1 MREHIMTL
9 VTSIALL
16 AVCFVLIAV
25 LYMAD
30 SPARTKAA
38 AKAEEERQGVSTQK
52 KEESDRDSGGEAV
65 ISAEDFEEDTSSD
78 SYPSVQRLTEEEIQ
92 NLPNVKARKLT
103 LILGKVGNAREGGY
117 SLIRTEPDEESDAI
131 DRMTFNNAVLKAEE
145 ESEDDDW
152 IAVEARWNGQ
162 IGYVRRQD
170 VKEVTITLCDTGDK
184 LRDNI
189 VAEAYKCMGIRF
201 KSEGDSPGTGF
212 DCSHFI
218 HYVFGN
224 IGMEIPDRPKK
235 IFKAGK
241 AIDEKDARPGDI
253 VFYDVND
260 GFGHVALYIGEGLA
274 INTTG
279 HNGKDY
285 PKGGVHITA
294 LTYKDRE
301 EYTIADIID
310 Q

>member
-1 MREHIMTL
+1 MKEHIMTL
-9 VTSIALL
+9 VTSLAVV

-30 SPARTKAA
+30 TPGRAKAA
-38 AKAEEERQGVSTQK
+38 REAEKERRLIAAQK
-52 KEESDRDSGGEAV
+52 KEESEREEGEETAA
-65 ISAEDFEEDTSSD
+65 SAGDGEEDPSSD
-78 SYPSVQRLTEEEIQ
+78 TASVQRLTEEEIQ
-92 NLPNVKARKLT
+92 NLPEVKAKKIT
-103 LILGKVGNAREGGY
+103 LILGKVGNAKEGGY
-117 SLIRTEPDEESDAI
+117 SLIRTEPDEESSSI

-152 IAVEARWNGQ
+152 IAVEARWKGQ

-170 VKEVTITLCDTGDK
+170 VKEVTITLCNTGDK

-189 VAEAYKCMGIRF
+189 VAEAYKYMGTKF
-201 KSEGDSPGTGF
+201 MSQGESPKTGF
-212 DCSHFI
+212 DCSNFI
-218 HYVFGN
+218 HYVFGR
-224 IGMEIPDRPKK
+224 IGMDIPDRPEK

-241 AIDEKDARPGDI
+241 VVEEKDARPGDI
-253 VFYDVND
+253 VYYDVNQ
-260 GFGHVALYIGEGLA
+260 GYGHVALYIGDGLA